1 MTHDAF
7 LSLTIL
13 NRSIEN
19 CIATVWCTEVRIPRL
34 LFFQHAYFD
43 SDSLYYDI
51 AMIKL
56 AHSPNLNLNVNT
68 VAMASSGNDID
79 SDTSCYITGW
89 GKTVGKFA
97 VLLFEP
103 AREIMVL
110 IT

>member
-1 MTHDAF
+1 MNETHLYFEPFDRK
-7 LSLTIL
+7 LYCDSLVHRGSYHPI
-13 NRSIEN
+13 
-19 CIATVWCTEVRIPRL
+19 VV
-34 LFFQHAYFD
+34 FQHAYFD

-68 VAMASSGNDID
+68 VAMASPGNDID

-103 AREIMVL
+103 AHEIMVL